1 MALVNSAGGLDVDPW
16 NNQMLSEPLRVLPTT
31 PLQIDPSSRIYMG
44 ARDQRLVASPNTL
57 YFGGTDVTGPLHLGH
72 LYCFAAGQCL
82 SESAGGRYIVS
93 LNEVESGTSRDIP
106 VPVAMRNAGLIR
118 SALEGAGFEVHSRLA
133 DGELVYASLLL
144 HTYLSRDRPDLVR
157 SIYGESISTSDVLGI
172 CSMLL
177 LPVFIANEHD
187 VVCAVYGYDE
197 VRHVELIYK
206 LYRDQEFAEWTRH
219 YCHREPPEF
228 TYILTPLVASST
240 PGLKM
245 SKSLRHGAIPWDSV
259 APGVGSEH
267 GEMFARLHELAKKQA
282 PNVSISAVGRLIAQH
297 SGR

>member
-1 MALVNSAGGLDVDPW
+1 MPLINSARGLHVDPW

-31 PLQIDPSSRIYMG
+31 PLQIDPRSRIYLG

-57 YFGGTDVTGPLHLGH
+57 YFAGTDVTGPLHLGH
-72 LYCFAAGQCL
+72 LYCFTAGQCL
-82 SESAGGRYIVS
+82 SESAGGRFIVS

-106 VPVAMRNAGLIR
+106 VTVATRNAGLIR

-144 HTYLSRDRPDLVR
+144 YTHLFRNRPDLLR
-157 SIYGESISTSDVLGI
+157 SIYGESITRSDVLGI

-177 LPVFIANEHD
+177 LPVFIANGHE

-197 VRHVELIYK
+197 VRHMELIYK
-206 LYRDQEFAEWTRH
+206 LYRDQEFAEWMRH
-219 YCHREPPEF
+219 YCHRELPEF
-228 TYILTPLVASST
+228 TYVLTHLVASTT

-245 SKSLRHGAIPWDSV
+245 SKSLRRGAIPWNSV
-259 APGVGSEH
+259 VPGAGSKH
-267 GEMFARLHELAKKQA
+267 GAMFARLHELAKKQA
-282 PNVSISAVGRLIAQH
+282 PNLAISAAGRLIAQH